1 MQGLLLFGT
10 ADAIQIL
17 KKWRGVAN
25 EGEKAVIAVRTGSPM
40 SACEWQHEDDDETYR
55 SEENG
60 PTDVQEKM
68 KARLRELDTHGQREP
83 GAGFTQPSVCLFSR
97 GGKESGLKGTQV
109 LASLTARVNS
119 RNLGHIRL
127 SLKIKLEK

>member
-1 MQGLLLFGT
+1 MLFGT

-55 SEENG
+55 SDGKPKCTPN
-60 PTDVQEKM
+60 
-68 KARLRELDTHGQREP
+68 LRNLILEG
-83 GAGFTQPSVCLFSR
+83 LFIR
-97 GGKESGLKGTQV
+97 AFCC
-109 LASLTARVNS
+109 ASLPV
-119 RNLGHIRL
+119 
-127 SLKIKLEK
+127 

>member
-55 SEENG
+55 SEEKR
-60 PTDVQEKM
+60 TEMQENF

-119 RNLGHIRL
+119 RNLEFIRL
-127 SLKIKLEK
+127 FPKIKLVK

>member
-1 MQGLLLFGT
+1 MGT

-55 SEENG
+55 
-60 PTDVQEKM
+60 
-68 KARLRELDTHGQREP
+68 
-83 GAGFTQPSVCLFSR
+83 
-97 GGKESGLKGTQV
+97 
-109 LASLTARVNS
+109 
-119 RNLGHIRL
+119 
-127 SLKIKLEK
+127 